1 MSLSSFTM
9 SSLSRRLTQARDA
22 AGLNNKEVAERM
34 GLDESTVSL
43 WMRGKRTPRVENLQR
58 LAVELGIEV
67 AELWQGDEVL
77 PATPA
82 QRAMVEEMA
91 DMTPAQQEALLALAR
106 TMRSQTT

>member
-1 MSLSSFTM
+1 MSLSAFTM

-22 AGLNNKEVAERM
+22 AGLTNKEVAQRL

-43 WMRGKRTPRVENLQR
+43 WMNGKRTPRVENLQK
-58 LAVELGIEV
+58 LAAELDVEMS
-67 AELWQGDEVL
+67 ELWQGEEVL

-91 DMTPAQQEALLALAR
+91 DMSQAQQEALLALAR
-106 TMRSQTT
+106 AMRAGN